1 MTGAVALPAELSL
14 PAPATPW
21 LRRIVAANLVAQTG
35 IVLTGGLVRLTGS
48 GLGCP
53 TWPQCVPGSYTP
65 VLRQA
70 QGWHKNVE
78 FGNRLLTGVL
88 ITVAVA
94 TSVGVWTHLRGTGSR
109 SRVVL
114 WLGLAPTLGVLAQ
127 IVLGGLTVLSGLSPA
142 SVAAHF
148 LLSMVLVAA
157 AKALQVLLRAPEAGY
172 AAPPELRRVLG
183 VLVAVTV
190 VVLALGT
197 VVTGA
202 GPHSGDATRP
212 ARFGLDP
219 RTVSWVH
226 ADAVLLL
233 VGLSVAVAVGLRLT
247 GAPARARGAA
257 IHLLGVIA
265 VQGAVGYLQYATGLP
280 VPLVAVHLVGAALVA
295 AAVTGVAVE
304 TLRARPAPG

>member
-1 MTGAVALPAELSL
+1 MPNAV
-14 PAPATPW
+14 
-21 LRRIVAANLVAQTG
+21 
-35 IVLTGGLVRLTGS
+35 
-48 GLGCP
+48 
-53 TWPQCVPGSYTP
+53 
-65 VLRQA
+65 
-70 QGWHKNVE
+70 
-78 FGNRLLTGVL
+78 
-88 ITVAVA
+88 
-94 TSVGVWTHLRGTGSR
+94 
-109 SRVVL
+109 
-114 WLGLAPTLGVLAQ
+114 
-127 IVLGGLTVLSGLSPA
+127 PA

-157 AKALQVLLRAPEAGY
+157 AKALQGLLRAPEAGY